1 MERLDL
7 SLWPHRPEGKNMNDK
22 DNVGIL
28 DTAIR
33 SLIAIVLLALAAE
46 QMFSFP
52 VTIAMLIVGMM
63 LWVTSATG
71 VCMLYRML
79 GIDTY
84 HLRH

>member
-1 MERLDL
+1 
-7 SLWPHRPEGKNMNDK
+7 MNDK

-33 SLIAIVLLALAAE
+33 SLVSIVLLALAAE

-52 VTIAMLIVGMM
+52 VTIAMVVVGMA
-63 LWVTSATG
+63 LWISSATG

-84 HLRH
+84 HLRY